1 MPTTLSLRD
10 ALLRKA
16 RESRSTQERFFA
28 EESSRIAEC
37 AGAMARGFAGGARLV
52 VMGVGGSATDAHHAT
67 FEFMQ
72 PILEAR
78 PPLPAMTL
86 AAGLSP
92 LANLPADGKPP
103 LTLAAQLR
111 LLARKGDIALG
122 ITSGETP
129 AGLAEGLQVGREMG
143 LLTIALTGRDGGAL
157 FERCDYLFIVS
168 SFSVHRIQETHGT
181 LLHVL
186 WDLVHL
192 ARGAEDLL

>member
-10 ALLRKA
+10 AILRKC

-28 EESSRIAEC
+28 EEASRIAEC
-37 AGAMARGFAGGARLV
+37 AAAMARAFAGGARLV
-52 VMGVGGSATDAHHAT
+52 VMGVGGSASDAHHAA

-92 LANLPADGKPP
+92 LAEPPGDGKPP
-103 LTLAAQLR
+103 LTLAAQLK
-111 LLARKGDIALG
+111 LLARKGDIVLG
-122 ITSGETP
+122 ITSTETP
-129 AGLAEGLQVGREMG
+129 PGLAEGLLAAHEMG
-143 LLTIALTGRDGGAL
+143 LLTIALTGRDGSSL

-186 WDLVHL
+186 WDLVHM